1 MKNTNKGFK
10 KFSSRS
16 SLRERSKRELLRI
29 AEEVNV
35 GTKAAKVKFT
45 EAPYPKSS
53 SRGKDIFAEGIF
65 AETANGY
72 GFCRLDNGDR
82 DVFIPESHTLDALD
96 GDRVKI
102 RYHKFLFSS
111 GEEKTEGRVLDILEF
126 GKKTVIGTVENDLY
140 RIGRRKINRL
150 YVIPDDGSIKKR
162 IFLNYD
168 GGAREGDK
176 VLVKL
181 IRSAHSYTLTADV
194 ISNFGD
200 SMSREANYEAILA
213 DCEIDTE
220 FSSEEKRLAD
230 EAASEPISYDGR
242 VVRDEIIFTIDS
254 ESAKDLDDAISLK
267 VNTDGTYTLGVHI
280 ADVSHYIKE
289 KTALDRLVMA
299 RGTSVYFTDKVV
311 PMLPPALSN
320 GACSLNPGEP
330 KYTLSAIMTLDSDG
344 NILSTSIE
352 PSVIVSRVKGIYSEI
367 NKIFEKSAD
376 DDLLD
381 KYKDCLESLDKM
393 HTLYTVLSK
402 KAEKRGSVELESAEA
417 EIILDSN
424 GAPVEIV
431 KRERGDAEKMIEQFM
446 LTANEAVAT
455 LLLDES
461 IPCVFRVHEA
471 PPEDKLSDFINYAHN
486 LGFATDYISAV
497 KCEPKDLARLID
509 EAKSRGIGEAVS
521 YACLR
526 SMAKATYSEIHR
538 PHFGLGIE
546 NYCHFTSPIRRLSDL
561 ATHRIIHK
569 VYLGGAAKE
578 KYKSYA
584 KRAAAAATDGEMR
597 ALTAERRIENL
608 YKVIYMEKH
617 IGEEFPAMITSVT
630 SFGIFATLDNT
641 CEGLIPISTLE
652 CGSVYDEK
660 NVTIRNS
667 KSFYRVGDI
676 IRVKLE
682 EADITRGKLRFSL
695 IGKEVSRSG
704 TEN

>member
-1 MKNTNKGFK
+1 MKNTNKSFK

-16 SLRERSKRELLRI
+16 SVKDRAKRELLRI

-35 GTKAAKVKFT
+35 GTKAAKIKFT
-45 EAPYPKSS
+45 EAPYPKNSHRS
-53 SRGKDIFAEGIF
+53 KDIITEGIF
-65 AETANGY
+65 FETSSGY
-72 GFCRLDNGDR
+72 GFCRTDSGEKDI
-82 DVFIPESHTLDALD
+82 FIPESHTLDALD
-96 GDRVKI
+96 GDKIKI
-102 RYHKFLFSS
+102 RYHKFLSS
-111 GEEKTEGRVLDILEF
+111 LGEEKTEGRVIEILEY
-126 GKKTVIGTVENDLY
+126 GKKTVVGTVENDLY
-140 RIGRRKINRL
+140 RIGRRRINRL
-150 YVIPDDGSIKKR
+150 YIIPDDGSIKKR

-168 GGAREGDK
+168 GGAKEGDK

-181 IRSAHSYTLTADV
+181 NRSAHSYVLSADV

-200 SMSREANYEAILA
+200 SLSREANYEAILA
-213 DCEIDTE
+213 ECEINTV
-220 FSSEEKRLAD
+220 FSSEELKMAD
-230 EAASEPISYDGR
+230 EAASEPISTEGR
-242 VVRDEIIFTIDS
+242 VVRDEVIFTIDS

-267 VNTDGTYTLGVHI
+267 INTDGTYTLGVHI

-289 KTALDRLVMA
+289 KTALDRLVMS

-320 GACSLNPGEP
+320 GACSLNPGEY
-330 KYTLSAIMTLDSDG
+330 KYTLSAIITLDCEG
-344 NILSTSIE
+344 NIVNTEIE
-352 PSVIVSRVKGIYSEI
+352 PSVIVSKVKGIYSEI
-367 NKIFEKSAD
+367 NKIFNKTAD
-376 DDLLD
+376 SDLLE
-381 KYKDCLESLDKM
+381 KYKDCLDSLEKM
-393 HTLYTVLSK
+393 HTLYAVL
-402 KAEKRGSVELESAEA
+402 AEKSKTRGSVELESAEA
-417 EIILDSN
+417 AIVLDNGGNPIEII
-424 GAPVEIV
+424 

-455 LLLDES
+455 LLLDDS

-471 PPEDKLSDFINYAHN
+471 PPADKFSDFLNYAHN
-486 LGFATDYISAV
+486 LGFSTDYISAE
-497 KCEPKDLARLID
+497 KCEPRALAKLID
-509 EAKSRGIGEAVS
+509 EAKERGIGEAVS

-526 SMAKATYSEIHR
+526 SMSKAVYSEIHR

-569 VYLGGAAKE
+569 VYLGNTPKE

-597 ALTAERRIENL
+597 ALTAERKIENL

-617 IGEEFPAMITSVT
+617 IGEQFTAMITSVT

-652 CGSVYDEK
+652 DGSVYDEK

-667 KSFYRVGDI
+667 KTYYRIGDMI
-676 IRVKLE
+676 TVRLE
-682 EADITRGKLRFSL
+682 EADITRGKLRFSM
-695 IGKEVSRSG
+695 ISKEV
-704 TEN
+704 

>member
-1 MKNTNKGFK
+1 MKNNNKNFK

-16 SLRERSKRELLRI
+16 SLREKSRRELLRI

-35 GTKAAKVKFT
+35 GTKAAKIKFT
-45 EAPYPKSS
+45 EEPYPRSFQK
-53 SRGKDIFAEGIF
+53 RKDIFAEGIF
-65 AETANGY
+65 RESSGGY
-72 GFCRLDNGDR
+72 GFCRLENGKR
-82 DVFIPESHTLDALD
+82 DVFIPESHTLDSLD

-102 RYHKFLFSS
+102 RYHKFLSS
-111 GEEKTEGRVLDILEF
+111 NGEEKTEGRVLDILEF
-126 GKKTVIGTVENDLY
+126 GKKTITGTVENDLY
-140 RIGRRKINRL
+140 RIGKRRINRL
-150 YVIPDDGSIKKR
+150 FVIPDDGSIKKR

-168 GGAREGDK
+168 GGAKEGDK

-181 IRSAHSYTLTADV
+181 NRSAHSYTLTADV

-200 SMSREANYEAILA
+200 STSREANYDAILA
-213 DCEIDTE
+213 ECEIDTE
-220 FSSEEKRLAD
+220 FSKEELNMA
-230 EAASEPISYDGR
+230 EYAASEVIDTQNR

-267 VNTDGTYTLGVHI
+267 INTNGTYTLGVHI

-289 KTALDRLVMA
+289 KTALDRLVMS

-311 PMLPPALSN
+311 PMLPPSLSN

-330 KYTLSAIMTLDSDG
+330 KYTLSAIMTLDKDG
-344 NILSTSIE
+344 NIINTSIE
-352 PSVIVSRVKGIYSEI
+352 PSVIVSKVKGIYSEI
-367 NKIFEKSAD
+367 NKIFDKTADAQLLEKYAE
-376 DDLLD
+376 
-381 KYKDCLESLDKM
+381 CLNTIEKM
-393 HTLYTVLSK
+393 HTLYGVLAK
-402 KAEKRGSVELESAEA
+402 KSEKRGSIDLESAEA
-417 EIILDSN
+417 EILLGQN
-424 GAPVEIV
+424 GAPVDII

-455 LLLDES
+455 LMLKES
-461 IPCVFRVHEA
+461 IPCVFRVHEE
-471 PPEDKLSDFINYAHN
+471 PPADKFSDFLNYAHN
-486 LGFATDYISAV
+486 LGFKTDFINAE
-497 KCEPKDLARLID
+497 KCNPRDLSRLIE
-509 EAKSRGIGEAVS
+509 EAKERGIGEAVS

-526 SMAKATYSEIHR
+526 SMSKAVYSEIHR

-569 VYLGGAAKE
+569 VLLEGAPKE

-584 KRAAAAATDGEMR
+584 KRAAAAATDGEIR

-617 IGEEFPAMITSVT
+617 VGEDFTAMITSVT
-630 SFGIFATLDNT
+630 SFGIFATLENT

-652 CGSVYDEK
+652 GGSVYDEK
-660 NVTIRNS
+660 NVTIRNN
-667 KSFYRVGDI
+667 KTYYRIGDVI
-676 IRVKLE
+676 EVRLE

-695 IGKEVSRSG
+695 LFKRGN
-704 TEN
+704 EN